1 MIVSEIPRRLANTRM
16 CSVTSCS
23 VSRSPVRM
31 MTSSPAAS
39 PLRARVPMTSSASKV
54 GTSMMGMPSTSTTS
68 RAHGICAR
76 SSSGARE
83 RCALYSATR
92 SCRNVGPGRSKAAT
106 ANVGVV
112 SLSALNNI
120 DVKPYAALV
129 ISPRL
134 LLNAGI
140 AKKARYTRLWPS
152 TSSRVS
158 RGTADH
164 GSRAAGTGSMARDRG
179 YDRAMADLVE
189 MTVDSIR
196 VHMPTGQHVV
206 ILKEK
211 TADRY
216 LPIWIGINEA
226 NAIALK
232 ITGITPERP
241 ITHDLL
247 ANLLSAVEVTVDR
260 IVVTSLSNE
269 VFYARILA
277 QVDGRRLEIDSRPS
291 DAIAVAVRVGAG
303 IFVADEVLDKAGV
316 LPESDKDG
324 ELTETDPE
332 SEERLPK
339 ISDWVKTLKL
349 PDLGTGASES

>member
-1 MIVSEIPRRLANTRM
+1 
-16 CSVTSCS
+16 
-23 VSRSPVRM
+23 
-31 MTSSPAAS
+31 
-39 PLRARVPMTSSASKV
+39 
-54 GTSMMGMPSTSTTS
+54 
-68 RAHGICAR
+68 
-76 SSSGARE
+76 
-83 RCALYSATR
+83 
-92 SCRNVGPGRSKAAT
+92 
-106 ANVGVV
+106 
-112 SLSALNNI
+112 
-120 DVKPYAALV
+120 
-129 ISPRL
+129 
-134 LLNAGI
+134 
-140 AKKARYTRLWPS
+140 
-152 TSSRVS
+152 
-158 RGTADH
+158 
-164 GSRAAGTGSMARDRG
+164 
-179 YDRAMADLVE
+179 MADLVE

-247 ANLLSAVEVTVDR
+247 ANLLSAVEVTVER

-316 LPESDKDG
+316 LPEADKDG
-324 ELTETDPE
+324 ELHRGRPG
-332 SEERLPK
+332 ERGAAGQDSRLGQHPQPPRPRHRRLRELTYPLK
-339 ISDWVKTLKL
+339 SDQNCGSSK
-349 PDLGTGASES
+349 PRRQAAIPARP